1 MLVFASCSV
10 VVSLARVESRAFK
23 ISIVALMLALTA
35 VFEFINRALPLRVP
49 WGMSIDFVAL
59 PIIITFF
66 ILGTRYSLLTAVG
79 MFFTLIIIGFAGFVG
94 AVMKFSA
101 TIPMVLVLGGFALT
115 PLKNKDIPG
124 LTYRSI
130 AKFILAAALAIVARC
145 AVATLINYYWAIP
158 LFFSMPM
165 EQVIQSFFFGSIWG
179 FVSFVSAM
187 NVTQGVIDL
196 AVAWIVVFGFG
207 LAKQFLMPK
216 VPQSALNKQSLG

>member
-1 MLVFASCSV
+1 MLSCGFIGAGGV
-10 VVSLARVESRAFK
+10 RAFK

-79 MFFTLIIIGFAGFVG
+79 MFFILIIIGFAGFVG

-101 TIPMVLVLGGFALT
+101 TVPMVLVLGGLTLT

-124 LTYRSI
+124 L
-130 AKFILAAALAIVARC
+130 
-145 AVATLINYYWAIP
+145 NIP
-158 LFFSMPM
+158 LNCQVYFSSRLGNSGKVCCGNAHQLLLGNPALLSMPM

-196 AVAWIVVFGFG
+196 AVAWVIVFGFG
-207 LAKQFLMPK
+207 LAKQFLIPK
-216 VPQSALNKQSLG
+216 VPQSALNKLSLV